1 MRRRL
6 DPRWTFVL
14 ALITMSSLV
23 LGVASASVAPAPEAP
38 VAATPP
44 ATCGP
49 GSRPELGLQGRVS
62 RAEIDDGR
70 AAQGYTCNTELVGS
84 ITDPTAQGTV
94 GGFKVLR
101 HIDQA
106 GRECAFYDTT
116 LLFPTD
122 VFDAEA
128 GVRAVDMSDPS
139 HPVVTATLMTPAMLS
154 PHESLVLSESGRL
167 VAVFGNP
174 GTNSGHVDVYDVDAD
189 CRHPELLSSLPV
201 GLLGHESGLSP
212 DGNTFYS
219 ASPGTSTVQAVALED
234 LPAMAPVWTS
244 VGEYPSHGL
253 SVSDDGN
260 RIYIA
265 GLDGL
270 HIVDVSEVQERTPL
284 PEVTEVAH
292 LTWDTMSIPQNA
304 LPVTID
310 GTPYLI
316 ESDEFGS
323 GSKVGA
329 GRIIDISDETKPT
342 IVSNLR
348 LEVHEPEHFDE
359 IAGDPNATSPIQGY
373 AGHYCAVPQR
383 VDPGIVACSMIQSGL
398 RIFDIRDPRQPK
410 EIAYFNAPLLD
421 RAFPEPSSYAMSAPA
436 FAPERGEIWYS
447 DGFSGFYAL
456 RVTNGVWPFAPDLP
470 AAPAGTTAPT
480 MADQR
485 RQALPATGASVP
497 TVFVAS
503 AGLGALL
510 LLEALRRAR
519 RGRSFDYRR

>member
-1 MRRRL
+1 VRRRL
-6 DPRWTFVL
+6 DRRWSFVL
-14 ALITMSSLV
+14 ALLTLSSAT

-38 VAATPP
+38 VVPTPK

-49 GSRPELGLQGRVS
+49 GSRPELGLLGRVS
-62 RAEIDDGR
+62 AADHASGR
-70 AAQGYTCNTELVGS
+70 AAEGYTCNTELVGS
-84 ITDPTAQGTV
+84 IVDPTAQGTL

-101 HIDQA
+101 HIDEA

-128 GVRAVDMSDPS
+128 GVRAVDMSDPAN
-139 HPVVTATLMTPAMLS
+139 PVVTATLLTPAMVT
-154 PHESLVLSESGRL
+154 PHESLVLSDSGL
-167 VAVFGNP
+167 LAAVAGNAAA
-174 GTNSGHVDVYDVDAD
+174 NVGHIDVYDVDGD
-189 CRHPELLSSLPV
+189 CRHPELVSSLPV
-201 GLLGHESGLSP
+201 GLIGHESGLSP

-234 LPAMAPVWTS
+234 LPLMTPVWTS

-270 HIVDVSEVQERTPL
+270 HIVDVSEVQAREPL
-284 PEVTEVAH
+284 PEVHEVAH

-304 LPVTID
+304 LPVSIQ
-310 GTPYLI
+310 GSPYLI
-316 ESDEFGS
+316 EIDEFGS

-348 LEVHEPEHFDE
+348 LEVHEPEHFAE
-359 IAGDPNATSPIQGY
+359 IAGDPGAANPVQGY

-383 VDPGIVACSMIQSGL
+383 DDPGIVACSMIQSGL
-398 RIFDIRDPRQPK
+398 RIFDIRDPRAPK

-421 RAFPEPSSYAMSAPA
+421 RDLPQPSSFAMSAPA

-447 DGFSGFYAL
+447 DGYSGFYAVRL
-456 RVTNGVWPFAPDLP
+456 TNGVWPFTD
-470 AAPAGTTAPT
+470 APT
-480 MADQR
+480 PTTTTTVPDDGG
-485 RQALPATGASVP
+485 ALPATGRAVP
-497 TVFVAS
+497 LVFAVVAV
-503 AGLGALL
+503 AGALVL
-510 LLEALRRAR
+510 LWAARADRVAR
-519 RGRSFDYRR
+519 RLDYRG

>member
-1 MRRRL
+1 MGCR
-6 DPRWTFVL
+6 DHRWTFVV
-14 ALITMSSLV
+14 ALLTASSAA
-23 LGVASASVAPAPEAP
+23 LGVASAAVAPAPEVP
-38 VAATPP
+38 VEATPK

-62 RAEIDDGR
+62 LADHESGR
-70 AAQGYTCNTELVGS
+70 AMQGYTCNTELVGS
-84 ITDPTAQGTV
+84 IVDPTAQGTV

-101 HIDQA
+101 HTDQA

-128 GVRAVDMSDPS
+128 GVRAVDMSDPAN
-139 HPVVTATLMTPAMLS
+139 PVVTATLVTPAMVT
-154 PHESLVLSESGRL
+154 PHESLVLSDSGRL
-167 VAVFGNP
+167 VAVAGNP
-174 GTNSGHVDVYDVDAD
+174 ATNVGQIDVYDVDTD
-189 CRHPELLSSLPV
+189 CRNPQLVSSLPV

-234 LPAMAPVWTS
+234 LPAMTPVWTS

-270 HIVDVSEVQERTPL
+270 HIVDVSQVQARVPF
-284 PEVTEVAH
+284 PAASEVAR

-310 GTPYLI
+310 DTPYLI
-316 ESDEFGS
+316 EIDEFGS

-329 GRIIDISDETKPT
+329 GRIIDISDETKPR

-348 LEVHEPEHFDE
+348 LEVHEPEHFDD
-359 IAGDPNATSPIQGY
+359 IAGDPGATNGIQGY
-373 AGHYCAVPQR
+373 AGHYCAVPKR
-383 VDPGIVACSMIQSGL
+383 DDPGIVACSMIQSGL
-398 RIFDIRDPRQPK
+398 RIFDIRNPLAPR

-421 RAFPEPSSYAMSAPA
+421 RDIPEPSNFAMSAPA
-436 FAPERGEIWYS
+436 FVPERGEIWYT
-447 DGFSGFYAL
+447 DGYSGFYAL
-456 RVTNGVWPFAPDLP
+456 RVTNGVWPFGPD
-470 AAPAGTTAPT
+470 APAPTTTTTVDAGG
-480 MADQR
+480 D
-485 RQALPATGASVP
+485 ALPATGRRIP
-497 TVFVAS
+497 TLFAVTTGA
-503 AGLGALL
+503 GALL
-510 LLEALRRAR
+510 LLWAARSGRGPRR
-519 RGRSFDYRR
+519 FDYHR

>member
-1 MRRRL
+1 MAA
-6 DPRWTFVL
+6 VL
-14 ALITMSSLV
+14 TASSAA

-38 VAATPP
+38 VAATPK

-62 RAEIDDGR
+62 QAEHESGR
-70 AAQGYTCNTELVGS
+70 AMQGYTCNTELVGS
-84 ITDPTAQGTV
+84 IVDPSDQGTV

-101 HIDQA
+101 HVDA
-106 GRECAFYDTT
+106 SGRECAFYDTT

-128 GVRAVDMSDPS
+128 GVRAVDMSDPA
-139 HPVVTATLMTPAMLS
+139 HPDVTATLVTPAMLT
-154 PHESLVLSESGRL
+154 PHESLVLSDSGLL
-167 VAVFGNP
+167 VAVAGNAAA
-174 GTNSGHVDVYDVDAD
+174 NVGHVDVYDVHAD
-189 CRHPELLSSLPV
+189 CREPELVSSLPV
-201 GLLGHESGLSP
+201 GLIGHESGLSP

-219 ASPGTSTVQAVALED
+219 ASPGTLTVQAVALED
-234 LPAMAPVWTS
+234 LPLMTPVWTS

-270 HIVDVSEVQERTPL
+270 HIVDVSDVQARVPL

-304 LPVTID
+304 LPVTIQ
-310 GTPYLI
+310 GAPYLI
-316 ESDEFGS
+316 EIDEFGS

-329 GRIIDISDETKPT
+329 GRIIDISDETSPR

-348 LEVHEPEHFDE
+348 LEVHEPEHFAE
-359 IAGDPNATSPIQGY
+359 IAGDPGASNPVQGY

-383 VDPGIVACSMIQSGL
+383 DEPGIVACSMIQSGL
-398 RIFDIRDPRQPK
+398 RIFDIRDPRAPK

-421 RAFPEPSSYAMSAPA
+421 RHLPEPSNVAMSAPA
-436 FAPERGEIWYS
+436 FVPERGEIWYS
-447 DGFSGFYAL
+447 DGYSGFYAV
-456 RVTNGVWPFAPDLP
+456 RVTNGVWPFTD
-470 AAPAGTTAPT
+470 APAPTTTTTLP
-480 MADQR
+480 DEGG
-485 RQALPATGASVP
+485 ALPVTGRSIPV
-497 TVFVAS
+497 VFALTTGV
-503 AGLGALL
+503 GALVL
-510 LLEALRRAR
+510 LWAARAARVAR
-519 RGRSFDYRR
+519 RLEYRR